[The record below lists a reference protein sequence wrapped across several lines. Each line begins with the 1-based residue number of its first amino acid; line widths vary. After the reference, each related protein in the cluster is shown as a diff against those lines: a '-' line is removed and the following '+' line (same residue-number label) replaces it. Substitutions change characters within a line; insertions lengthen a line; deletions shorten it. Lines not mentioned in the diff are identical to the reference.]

1 MVSLDVRPSG
11 AGIDARSGPKRR
23 PASNEVEHCSRAG
36 RSAPPV
42 EAVLSRSGGPKTPGP
57 RFLDPLEGITGI
69 RGPSVPPD
77 RRPTAKS
84 GPRKVDADEGDSIDM
99 GDAATPATDGS
110 TGPTGTAIVAP
121 TLTLTARSTRETNG
135 TWLLLTL
142 ASGVGSATGMVVES
156 ALMAGIGLT
165 LMFACM
171 LGLSTSLRRRRSD
184 VARGSACRNAG
195 AGCWQ
200 WRLGDGVAWHDE
212 RFQRLLG
219 APSRAGRISFSDLLG
234 RIHPEDLAQFHFAVD
249 AAIERADPIDFVVR
263 MRTTDGDWRPIRF
276 IGGLDRDA
284 SGPSGHL
291 GGIALPVTDDVI
303 AGALATRT
311 GDELLS
317 ALSEQAKLARDL
329 GRIRVDLEERNGEL
343 EVARTAAVHATRAKT
358 EFLANMSHEIRTPLT
373 AIIGYA
379 DLLAEEDTDP
389 ATRRSILQTVRGN
402 GEHLL
407 ALVSEILDL
416 SKIEAGRTETDRVP
430 MDVRG
435 CVRDVAE
442 SLRGQIDRKALEFDV
457 VIDDDIHAAVSL
469 DPLRFRQIVVNLL
482 GNAIKFTAEGRITV
496 ELRST
501 DRDDRIRLIVSD
513 TGIGMSDLEAT
524 RIFEPFQQA
533 DGSTTRRFGGTGLG
547 LTISRRLC
555 EMLGGDLEVR
565 STAGAGSTF
574 TATVSAPPTAHRPD
588 VRTRTQMPIG
598 LRVLLAEDGLDNRR
612 LITHLLSRLGARVHA
627 VEDGAAAVK
636 AVMDGTRE
644 PFDVVVMD
652 MQMPV
657 LDGYEAVRRIRNAGL
672 DVPIL
677 ALTANAMPGDRNICL
692 EAGCDE
698 YLPKPV
704 RRDDLAR
711 SIAGLVNRVS
721 RWRNAG

>member
-1 MVSLDVRPSG
+1 
-11 AGIDARSGPKRR
+11 
-23 PASNEVEHCSRAG
+23 
-36 RSAPPV
+36 
-42 EAVLSRSGGPKTPGP
+42 
-57 RFLDPLEGITGI
+57 
-69 RGPSVPPD
+69 
-77 RRPTAKS
+77 
-84 GPRKVDADEGDSIDM
+84 M
-99 GDAATPATDGS
+99 GDPATPATNGS
-110 TGPTGTAIVAP
+110 TGPSGTAIAAFP
-121 TLTLTARSTRETNG
+121 ATLAARSMRETNG

-142 ASGVGSATGMVVES
+142 ASGVGSATGLVVES
-156 ALMAGIGLT
+156 PLVAGIGLA

-171 LGLSTSLRRRRSD
+171 LGLSTNLRRRRSD
-184 VARGSACRNAG
+184 IVRGAACRNAD

-219 APSRAGRISFSDLLG
+219 ETSRAGRCSFGELLG
-234 RIHPEDLAQFHFAVD
+234 RIHPEDLGQFHFAVD
-249 AAIERADPIDFVVR
+249 AAIERRDPIDCAVR
-263 MRTTDGDWRPIRF
+263 IRSADGDWRPIRF
-276 IGGLDRDA
+276 IGGRDHEASDR
-284 SGPSGHL
+284 SGHL
-291 GGIALPVTDDVI
+291 GGIALPATDDLI

-329 GRIRVDLEERNGEL
+329 ERIRIDLEERNREL
-343 EVARTAAVHATRAKT
+343 EEARAAAVHATRAKT

-379 DLLAEEDTDP
+379 DLLADEDDDP
-389 ATRRSILQTVRGN
+389 AGRRPMLQTVRSN

-435 CVRDVAE
+435 CVRDVVA
-442 SLRGQIDRKALEFDV
+442 SLRGQADRKSLDLDV
-457 VIDDDIHAAVSL
+457 VIDDDIRDAVSL

-482 GNAIKFTAEGRITV
+482 GNAIKFTSEGRITV

-501 DRDDRIRLIVSD
+501 EADDRIRLVVRD
-513 TGIGMSDLEAT
+513 TGIGMTELEAT

-555 EMLGGDLEVR
+555 EMLDGGLEVD
-565 STAGAGSTF
+565 STAGEGSTF
-574 TATVSAPPTAHRPD
+574 TATVSAPPTAHRPG
-588 VRTRTQMPIG
+588 VRNRTEMPTG

-612 LITHLLSRLGARVHA
+612 LITHLLSRMGARVHA
-627 VEDGAAAVK
+627 VEDGAAAVE
-636 AVMDGTRE
+636 AVMDGSRE

-657 LDGYEAVRRIRNAGL
+657 LDGYEAARRIRNAGL
-672 DVPIL
+672 EIPIL
-677 ALTANAMPGDRNICL
+677 ALTANAMPGDRNTCL
-692 EAGCDE
+692 QAGCDD

-711 SIAGLVNRVS
+711 SVAGVVNRVT

>member
-1 MVSLDVRPSG
+1 MR
-11 AGIDARSGPKRR
+11 DA
-23 PASNEVEHCSRAG
+23 ET
-36 RSAPPV
+36 SAN
-42 EAVLSRSGGPKTPGP
+42 
-57 RFLDPLEGITGI
+57 
-69 RGPSVPPD
+69 
-77 RRPTAKS
+77 
-84 GPRKVDADEGDSIDM
+84 
-99 GDAATPATDGS
+99 DGS
-110 TGPTGTAIVAP
+110 TGPTGPAIAAP
-121 TLTLTARSTRETNG
+121 ESNRDLRSARGTNG
-135 TWLLLTL
+135 IWLLLTL
-142 ASGVGSATGMVVES
+142 ASGVGSATGLVVES
-156 ALMAGIGLT
+156 ALVAGIGLA
-165 LMFACM
+165 LMFGCI
-171 LGLSTSLRRRRSD
+171 LGLSTHLRRRRCD
-184 VARGSACRNAG
+184 IARGSACRNAG

-219 APSRAGRISFSDLLG
+219 GPSRPNRMSFSELLG
-234 RIHPEDLAQFHFAVD
+234 RIHAEDLGQFHFAID
-249 AAIERADPIDFVVR
+249 AAIERGDPIDCGVR
-263 MRTTDGDWRPIRF
+263 MRTADGDWRSIRF
-276 IGGLDRDA
+276 IGGRDRDTN
-284 SGPSGHL
+284 GGSGHL
-291 GGIALPVTDDVI
+291 GGIALPATDDVI

-311 GDELLS
+311 GEELLS

-329 GRIRVDLEERNGEL
+329 ERIRVDLEERNGEL
-343 EVARTAAVHATRAKT
+343 EEARAAAVHATRAKT

-379 DLLAEEDTDP
+379 DLLAEEDADP
-389 ATRRSILQTVRGN
+389 AARRSILQRVRGN

-416 SKIEAGRTETDRVP
+416 SKIEWGRTETDRVP

-435 CVRDVAE
+435 GVHDAVE
-442 SLRGQIDRKALEFDV
+442 SLRGQADRKNLDLDL
-457 VIDDDIHAAVSL
+457 VIDDDIHDAVSL

-501 DRDDRIRLIVSD
+501 DQEDRLRLVVRD

-555 EMLGGDLEVR
+555 EMLGGGLEVR
-565 STAGAGSTF
+565 SATGVGSTF
-574 TATVSAPPTAHRPD
+574 TANVSAPPTAHRPD
-588 VRTRTQMPIG
+588 VRTLTEMPTG

-627 VEDGAAAVK
+627 VEDGAAAVE

-657 LDGYEAVRRIRNAGL
+657 LDGYEASRRIRNAGL
-672 DVPIL
+672 EIPIL
-677 ALTANAMPGDRNICL
+677 ALTANAMPGDRNTCL
-692 EAGCDE
+692 QAGCDD

-704 RRDDLAR
+704 RRDDLAC
-711 SIAGLVNRVS
+711 SIAGLVNRVAG
-721 RWRNAG
+721 WRNTG

>member
-1 MVSLDVRPSG
+1 MDMR
-11 AGIDARSGPKRR
+11 DA
-23 PASNEVEHCSRAG
+23 E
-36 RSAPPV
+36 
-42 EAVLSRSGGPKTPGP
+42 
-57 RFLDPLEGITGI
+57 
-69 RGPSVPPD
+69 
-77 RRPTAKS
+77 
-84 GPRKVDADEGDSIDM
+84 
-99 GDAATPATDGS
+99 TPATEGSAGS
-110 TGPTGTAIVAP
+110 TGPAIAAP
-121 TLTLTARSTRETNG
+121 SRGPRSRRETNSI
-135 TWLLLTL
+135 WLLLTL
-142 ASGVGSATGMVVES
+142 ASGVGSATGLVVES
-156 ALMAGIGLT
+156 ALVAGIGLA
-165 LMFACM
+165 LMFGCM
-171 LGLSTSLRRRRSD
+171 LGLSTNLRRRQPD
-184 VARGSACRNAG
+184 IIRGSACRIAG

-212 RFQRLLG
+212 RLQRLLG
-219 APSRAGRISFSDLLG
+219 APSRAGRVSFSALLG
-234 RIHPEDLAQFHFAVD
+234 LIHPDDLGQFHFAVD
-249 AAIERADPIDFVVR
+249 ASIERGDPIDCAVR
-263 MRTTDGDWRPIRF
+263 MRSADDDWRPIRF
-276 IGGLDRDA
+276 IGGRDHA
-284 SGPSGHL
+284 SSERSGHL
-291 GGIALPVTDDVI
+291 GGIALPATDDLI
-303 AGALATRT
+303 AGTLAART

-329 GRIRVDLEERNGEL
+329 ERIRIDLEERNGQL
-343 EVARTAAVHATRAKT
+343 EEARAAAVHATRAKT

-379 DLLAEEDTDP
+379 DLLAEEDADP

-435 CVRDVAE
+435 CVHDVVT
-442 SLRGQIDRKALEFDV
+442 SLRGQADRKGLALDV
-457 VIDDDIHAAVSL
+457 VIDEDIRDAVSL
-469 DPLRFRQIVVNLL
+469 DPLRFRQILVNLL
-482 GNAIKFTAEGRITV
+482 GNAIKFTTEGRITV
-496 ELRST
+496 DLRST
-501 DRDDRIRLIVSD
+501 DHEDRIRLVVRD
-513 TGIGMSDLEAT
+513 TGIGMTDLEAT

-555 EMLGGDLEVR
+555 EMLGGGLEVQ
-565 STAGAGSTF
+565 SVAGEGSTF
-574 TATVSAPPTAHRPD
+574 TATVSAPPTAHRPE
-588 VRTRTQMPIG
+588 VRTRTDMPTG

-612 LITHLLSRLGARVHA
+612 LITHLLTRLGARVHA
-627 VEDGAAAVK
+627 VENGAAAVE
-636 AVMDGTRE
+636 AIMDGTRE

-657 LDGYEAVRRIRNAGL
+657 LDGYEAARRIRNAGL
-672 DVPIL
+672 EIPIL
-677 ALTANAMPGDRNICL
+677 ALTANAMPGDRKMCL
-692 EAGCDE
+692 QAGCDD

>member
-1 MVSLDVRPSG
+1 M
-11 AGIDARSGPKRR
+11 
-23 PASNEVEHCSRAG
+23 
-36 RSAPPV
+36 
-42 EAVLSRSGGPKTPGP
+42 
-57 RFLDPLEGITGI
+57 
-69 RGPSVPPD
+69 
-77 RRPTAKS
+77 AKS
-84 GPRKVDADEGDSIDM
+84 SFRQVDALGGDSIDM
-99 GDAATPATDGS
+99 GEAETPATNGSAGS
-110 TGPTGTAIVAP
+110 TGPAIAAP
-121 TLTLTARSTRETNG
+121 ATPRRRRSTWDSNG
-135 TWLLLTL
+135 IWLLLTL
-142 ASGVGSATGMVVES
+142 AGGVGSATGLVVES
-156 ALMAGIGLT
+156 ALVAGIGLA
-165 LMFACM
+165 LMFACI
-171 LGLSTSLRRRRSD
+171 LGLSTSLRGRRSD
-184 VARGSACRNAG
+184 IARGAACRNAD
-195 AGCWQ
+195 AGCWR
-200 WRLGDGVAWHDE
+200 WRLEDGVAWHDE
-212 RFQRLLG
+212 RFQTLLG
-219 APSRAGRISFSDLLG
+219 SPSETGRMSFSGLLS
-234 RIHPEDLAQFHFAVD
+234 RIHAEDLGQFHFAID
-249 AAIERADPIDFVVR
+249 AAIERNDPIDCGVR

-284 SGPSGHL
+284 SGGSGHL
-291 GGIALPVTDDVI
+291 GGIALPATDDLI
-303 AGALATRT
+303 AGSLATRT
-311 GDELLS
+311 GDELLA

-329 GRIRVDLEERNGEL
+329 ERIRVDLEERNGEL
-343 EVARTAAVHATRAKT
+343 EEARAAAVHATRAKT

-379 DLLAEEDTDP
+379 DLLAEEDADP
-389 ATRRSILQTVRGN
+389 AARRSILQTVRGN

-442 SLRGQIDRKALEFDV
+442 SFRGQIDRKSLELDV
-457 VIDDDIHAAVSL
+457 VIDDDIHQAVSL

-482 GNAIKFTAEGRITV
+482 GNAIKFTAEGRIAV

-501 DRDDRIRLIVSD
+501 DRDDRIRLVVSD

-555 EMLGGDLEVR
+555 EMLGGGLEVR
-565 STAGAGSTF
+565 STTGVGSTF
-574 TATVSAPPTAHRPD
+574 TAIVSAPPTIHHPE
-588 VRTRTQMPIG
+588 VRTRTEMPTG

-627 VEDGAAAVK
+627 VEDGAAAVE

-644 PFDVVVMD
+644 PFDVIVMD

-657 LDGYEAVRRIRNAGL
+657 LDGYEAARRIRNAGL
-672 DVPIL
+672 EVPIL

-692 EAGCDE
+692 QAGCDD

-711 SIAGLVNRVS
+711 SIAGLMNRVR
-721 RWRNAG
+721 RWRNVG